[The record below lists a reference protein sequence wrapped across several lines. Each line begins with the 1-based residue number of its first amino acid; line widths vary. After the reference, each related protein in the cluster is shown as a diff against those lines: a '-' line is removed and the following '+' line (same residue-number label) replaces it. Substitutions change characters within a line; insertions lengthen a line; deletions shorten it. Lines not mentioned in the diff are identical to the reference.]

1 MRNRIRYRKWI
12 QYKKGIRYRNQ
23 IRCQYRI
30 RCRNRIW
37 YHNRIRYRK
46 GFRYKKESDIEKELD
61 IRIEFSIKKELLGF
75 ENKSDLETNPSQIWK
90 KWMTPMGFP
99 GSNQDLL
106 VSEKS
111 HTVNCYLFFAKVVIK
126 STNLQTC

>member
-1 MRNRIRYRKWI
+1 MDIGTKFDVNIEFDV
-12 QYKKGIRYRNQ
+12 GIEFDITIEFDSEKDFN
-23 IRCQYRI
+23 I
-30 RCRNRIW
+30 
-37 YHNRIRYRK
+37 
-46 GFRYKKESDIEKELD
+46 KKESDIEKELD
-61 IRIEFSIKKELLGF
+61 IRIEFSIKKELVGF

-111 HTVNCYLFFAKVVIK
+111 HALNCYLFFAKVVIK
-126 STNLQTC
+126 NTNLQTC